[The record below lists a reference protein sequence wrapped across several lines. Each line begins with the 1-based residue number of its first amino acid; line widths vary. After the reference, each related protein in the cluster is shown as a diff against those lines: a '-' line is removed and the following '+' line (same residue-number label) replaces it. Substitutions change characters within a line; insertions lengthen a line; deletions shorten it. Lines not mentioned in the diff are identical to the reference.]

1 MAKKWN
7 KALAFCMALCMCA
20 STMNVSAWATK
31 TTEIVDVPAKENGGI
46 VEVEIKINENNDK
59 LKVSGSENE
68 DGYKVKVEGEFETD
82 NGDLVNGEATYTA
95 ENKVHDY
102 EADGG
107 YEIKTENKAPEV
119 EVDIPQEV
127 GEKNSANSESSNEEL
142 EIPNAPEY
150 DVTAESVEGGSVEV
164 TTTKVEQTDVDP
176 SYVPTVDENGNPI
189 EKVEHFDNQVAADD
203 KQDLREE
210 IKSSVNSWED
220 YVFKP
225 SEGNDYV
232 YVGSENS
239 STYIPAII
247 FREAMDEATK
257 LEAYGSDAYIGS
269 SYTNYYVNQLPQEVK
284 DSIAKN
290 EDGTYKKDENGF
302 LLDVNGD
309 RIFKQEL
316 TVTAPD
322 GKTTYYLH
330 RFDAIAETLKT
341 EGWYEDGEW
350 KKEQNEGGKY
360 GSIYALIHQQVL
372 RDENGNEIITYSAD
386 ADQPAHFGANYNMV
400 NLEDAFGADNAAI
413 LNEIVANGYWG
424 QKDDANTPEI
434 EVGSL
439 EAVKA
444 MMKESGKFS
453 DEEIAQ
459 LTDGMAMTATQ
470 CAIWAFTNQKQG
482 IEFINMQ
489 YASKMGQTDKNGN
502 IYSYPNMLDKT
513 LGEDQVSDTALILKL
528 YEHLAGLKPEE
539 QKEVNS
545 ANTVITK
552 ENFLKDISLSVLE
565 KAADH
570 ENNKDDREDNDAYVT
585 ELKFSLYVE
594 PSEENKD
601 DMIVK
606 VVAGGKTYKCRLS
619 GDDSNDGS
627 DFVPVIYN
635 SETKNYILSGIT
647 VTEGNVDFNITLE
660 GIQNLQPGA
669 YLYTSESANNKGV
682 DSTTLVGYS
691 AGGAH
696 EVGVSMNL
704 SFKLNVDDEVVVTE
718 RQWRD
723 ETYFEPDEY
732 EEVEEDDQD
741 NETKEIGD
749 EQVPLS
755 NLVDIFEENVP
766 LASVPQTG
774 ANNTPWSLMVAAAG
788 LALAVVLGKKNK

>member
-95 ENKVHDY
+95 ENKAHDY
-102 EADGG
+102 EAEGG

-150 DVTAESVEGGSVEV
+150 DVTAESVEGGKVEV
-164 TTTKVEQTDVDP
+164 ETTNVGRNDVDTNYEGTLDHFKNEVAIDD
-176 SYVPTVDENGNPI
+176 STEN
-189 EKVEHFDNQVAADD
+189 DN
-203 KQDLREE
+203 DLREDLR
-210 IKSSVNSWED
+210 SSVDSSYDVD
-220 YVFKP
+220 YHFKP
-225 SEGNDYV
+225 DEGNDFV
-232 YVGSENS
+232 YAGSENS
-239 STYIPAII
+239 SIYIPAIV
-247 FREAMDEATK
+247 FEKPMDEATK
-257 LEAYGSDAYIGS
+257 LEAYGSDAYIS
-269 SYTNYYVNQLPQEVK
+269 SSSTNYYVNQLSEEVK
-284 DSIAKN
+284 ATIAKN
-290 EDGTYKKDENGF
+290 EDGSYKTDENGF
-302 LLDVNGD
+302 LLDVNGK

-316 TVTAPD
+316 TVTDPE
-322 GKTTYYLH
+322 GNTYYLH
-330 RFDAIAETLKT
+330 RFDKIADTLYT

-350 KKEQNEGGKY
+350 RKEQNEGGKY

-372 RDENGNEIITYSAD
+372 RDENNQEIITYSAD

-400 NLEDAFGADNAAI
+400 NLEDAFGADNADI

-565 KAADH
+565 KAEGHANNQDAN
-570 ENNKDDREDNDAYVT
+570 ENNDAYVT

-594 PSEENKD
+594 PSEENED

-691 AGGAH
+691 EGGAH

-704 SFKLNVDDEVVVTE
+704 SFNLNVNDEVVVTE

>member
-7 KALAFCMALCMCA
+7 KVLAFCMALCMCA

-95 ENKVHDY
+95 ENKAHDY
-102 EADGG
+102 EAEGG

-164 TTTKVEQTDVDP
+164 TTTNVGRNDVDTNYE
-176 SYVPTVDENGNPI
+176 STMDHFKNEVAIDDSTEN
-189 EKVEHFDNQVAADD
+189 DN
-203 KQDLREE
+203 DLREDLR
-210 IKSSVNSWED
+210 SSVDSSYDVD
-220 YVFKP
+220 YHFKP
-225 SEGNDYV
+225 DEGNDFV
-232 YVGSENS
+232 YAGSENS
-239 STYIPAII
+239 SIYIPAIV
-247 FREAMDEATK
+247 FEKPMDEATK

-269 SYTNYYVNQLPQEVK
+269 SSTNYYVNQLPQEVK

-489 YASKMGQTDKNGN
+489 YASGMGTST
-502 IYSYPNMLDKT
+502 SYPGMFEPVLSEEQAK
-513 LGEDQVSDTALILKL
+513 DTALILKL

-594 PSEENKD
+594 PSEENED

-627 DFVPVIYN
+627 DFVPVVYN

-682 DSTTLVGYS
+682 DSTTLIGYS

-704 SFKLNVDDEVVVTE
+704 SFNLNVNDEVVVTE

-755 NLVDIFEENVP
+755 NLVDIFEEDVP

>member
-95 ENKVHDY
+95 ENKAHDY
-102 EADGG
+102 EAEGG

-164 TTTKVEQTDVDP
+164 ITTKVEQTDVDP

-220 YVFKP
+220 YDFKP

-269 SYTNYYVNQLPQEVK
+269 SYTDYYVGLLPQEIK
-284 DSIAKN
+284 DKIDKN
-290 EDGTYKKDENGF
+290 EDGSYKKDENGF
-302 LLDVNGD
+302 LLDVDGN

-316 TVTAPD
+316 TATDPE
-322 GKTTYYLH
+322 GNTYYLH
-330 RFDAIAETLKT
+330 RFDKIDNKLKT
-341 EGWYEDGEW
+341 EGWYEDGVW
-350 KKEQNEGGKY
+350 KDAQDDKGKY
-360 GSIYALIHQQVL
+360 GTIYALIHQQVL
-372 RDENGNEIITYSAD
+372 KDENGNEIITYSAD
-386 ADQPAHFGANYNMV
+386 VDQPAHFGADYNLD
-400 NLEDAFGADNAAI
+400 NLAESEKFGDKAAQ
-413 LNEIVANGYWG
+413 LNTIAANGYWG
-424 QKDDANTPEI
+424 QTEGT
-434 EVGSL
+434 GSL
-439 EAVKA
+439 DAVKE

-453 DEEIAQ
+453 EEEIAQ

-470 CAIWAFTNQKQG
+470 CAIWACTNNKQG

-489 YASKMGQTDKNGN
+489 YASGMGTST
-502 IYSYPNMLDKT
+502 SYPGMFESVLSEEQAK
-513 LGEDQVSDTALILKL
+513 DTALILKL

-565 KAADH
+565 KAEGHANNQDAN
-570 ENNKDDREDNDAYVT
+570 ENNDAYVT

-594 PSEENKD
+594 PSEENED

-619 GDDSNDGS
+619 GDDSKDGS
-627 DFVPVIYN
+627 DFVPVAYD

-647 VTEGNVDFNITLE
+647 VTEGDVEFKITLE

-704 SFKLNVDDEVVVTE
+704 SFNLNVNDEVVVTE